1 MANVAGRVAFVAK
14 GTYDETATYN
24 VLEYVIY
31 RGNAYAAKRTAVGI
45 PPTDTDYWQPLTDVP
60 DMAGATQTADGE
72 PGKVPQPLAGDQGKA
87 LFGDGTWKAVAQGS
101 AGGVHYG
108 TSTTDGATA
117 AKTVTTVGGDFI
129 LTAGA
134 DVVVKFANADSAGAV
149 MLDVDGTG
157 AKPVFSGG
165 TAVRAGLLED
175 TVYEFIYNGT
185 EYDLV
190 SGAAGAGGAYYGTSP
205 TAGDVAAKTVATAN
219 GDFELKAGAD
229 IIAVF
234 SNADAT
240 GDISLN
246 IDNTG
251 AKPVRLGGAAVGK
264 NTIVAGIPYEAVFDG
279 TNYNMLPA
287 GGHAV
292 MDGGDILYPRR
303 ARMRFVNAT
312 VTDDEENGET
322 VVTVEGGGVAGG
334 STITVTTNEPTL
346 YGKSVT
352 ISDGTDSKTATF
364 SSGGVAAFSSVMM
377 TGTLTVT
384 ATDGTDTATRSLA
397 VPYYGNYAYSL
408 AFWAANITINT
419 STAQF
424 NGKVVTV
431 KKDGTA
437 VGTTAF
443 SDGSASYV
451 ASEAGNYTFECT
463 LGWKT
468 FTSAAVSVTEEASYN
483 ATLNG
488 FVAPIAIS
496 TASEEFHGAAVN
508 VSSSGSAPAAAVAF
522 DSSGNASYTAYE
534 PGTYT
539 FTVAYG
545 GDDYS
550 GTVTVSEETA
560 YSVSVNYWT
569 ATLSVTT
576 PTAQMRGQAVTVKDG
591 EGSAIG
597 TTAFDGNGYAT
608 FAVHAADT
616 YTLECALGW
625 RTFSAEAEV
634 SEETTYSVTIEGF
647 VATVS
652 LSTTSEEL
660 ADSTV
665 SVSADGVPSSQVAF
679 QNGAAT
685 YTAYMAGAYTFSV
698 VYGGETYSET
708 VEVAAEGSYSAELNL
723 VTVYGFHVDGSESS
737 PSAMITYL
745 EDAAGKTPAH
755 MDYSKGAFDYGDWEG
770 AFFMPRPCML
780 KSDGT
785 VDYYLDPDDYTKK
798 EDGTASDV
806 ANTSYNGNAMMK
818 WGRDGKRIWMKIVP
832 DSGDPYSGSVYIAD
846 RQADDGYHDYP
857 FHDQNGKSAEH
868 FYTPIYN
875 GSLISNKFRSMS
887 GQAVSSKLTAE
898 QEQTYAKA
906 NGTLWDIE
914 QKADIDLINALLL
927 LMAKT
932 TDTKTAYG
940 QGLHT
945 DGSET
950 VNNGFRT
957 GVHNTKGLFYG
968 TNSGAAATYANA
980 VKVFGMENWWGF
992 QWRRYV
998 GHIMVNGT
1006 QKAKL
1011 TYGKEDGSTVTG
1023 FNLTGDGYKAV
1034 GATPSGTSGGYIS
1047 KLLFSENGM
1056 FPQVASGTETTYY
1069 TNGLWFNNAITAVPF
1084 RGGDSN
1090 GAARVGALCL
1100 NLGAAAS
1107 YASWTIGAAPSCKPL
1122 AEG

>member
-1 MANVAGRVAFVAK
+1 MAQSAGRVAFIGKGSYDATITYNLLDFVIYQGSSYVAK
-14 GTYDETATYN
+14 KTT
-24 VLEYVIY
+24 V
-31 RGNAYAAKRTAVGI
+31 GNE
-45 PPTDTDYWQPLTDVP
+45 PTDTEYWQL
-60 DMAGATQTADGE
+60 
-72 PGKVPQPLAGDQGKA
+72 L
-87 LFGDGTWKAVAQGS
+87 AQGAENAPFGMSDTSGS
-101 AGGVHYG
+101 A
-108 TSTTDGATA
+108 A
-117 AKTVTTVGGDFI
+117 AKEVTTINGDFQ
-129 LTAGA
+129 LVTGA
-134 DVVVKFANADSAGAV
+134 SVVVKFSNDDTAGGISLAI
-149 MLDVDGTG
+149 DGTA
-157 AKPVFSGG
+157 AKPVYLNGKATPKNAIASTGIYYFVYNGSYYEMLATGGSGGKRIPLADYNSLSADEQNNGTIYFTTDASGNPSSIMYMSMDFSGEASPMRGATEDLDGRGG
-165 TAVRAGLLED
+165 TVPAPAKGSSNRYLNAFGEWSEIAAPGGSTVTITTTESALYGKEVSVTDGSDAV
-175 TVYEFIYNGT
+175 T
-185 EYDLV
+185 
-190 SGAAGAGGAYYGTSP
+190 
-205 TAGDVAAKTVATAN
+205 
-219 GDFELKAGAD
+219 
-229 IIAVF
+229 
-234 SNADAT
+234 
-240 GDISLN
+240 
-246 IDNTG
+246 
-251 AKPVRLGGAAVGK
+251 
-264 NTIVAGIPYEAVFDG
+264 AVFDDSG
-279 TNYNMLPA
+279 FAAISGITFT
-287 GGHAV
+287 G
-292 MDGGDILYPRR
+292 
-303 ARMRFVNAT
+303 T
-312 VTDDEENGET
+312 VT
-322 VVTVEGGGVAGG
+322 V
-334 STITVTTNEPTL
+334 
-346 YGKSVT
+346 
-352 ISDGTDSKTATF
+352 
-364 SSGGVAAFSSVMM
+364 SS
-377 TGTLTVT
+377 
-384 ATDGTDTATRSLA
+384 TDGSDTATSSI
-397 VPYYGNYAYSL
+397 VIPYFGNYAIQIS
-408 AFWAANITINT
+408 FWAANITIST

-451 ASEAGNYTFECT
+451 ASEAGNYAFECT

-508 VSSSGSAPAAAVAF
+508 VSSSGSAPAAAATF

-550 GTVTVSEETA
+550 GTVTVSEETS

-569 ATLSVTT
+569 ATLSITT

-591 EGSAIG
+591 GGSAIG

-698 VYGGETYSET
+698 VYDGETYSET

-723 VTVYGFHVDGSESS
+723 VTVYGFHVDGNESS

-806 ANTSYNGNAMMK
+806 ANTSYNGNAMME
-818 WGRDGKRIWMKIVP
+818 WGRDGKRIWMKVVP

-875 GSLISNKFRSMS
+875 GSLISNKLRSMS
-887 GQAVSSKLTAE
+887 GQAVLSKLTAE
-898 QEQTYAKA
+898 QERTYAKA

-945 DGSET
+945 SGSET
-950 VNNGFRT
+950 FNSGFRT

-968 TNSGAAATYANA
+968 TTSGAVTTYANA

-992 QWRRYV
+992 QWRRYI

-1006 QKAKL
+1006 QKVKL

-1023 FNLTGDGYKAV
+1023 FNLTGDGFKNV
-1034 GATPSGTSGGYIS
+1034 GATLSGTSGGYIS

-1069 TNGLWFNNAITAVPF
+1069 TNGLWFNNSITAVPL
-1084 RGGDSN
+1084 RGGISAH
-1090 GAARVGALCL
+1090 AARVGALCL
-1100 NLGAAAS
+1100 VLDATAS
-1107 YASWTIGAAPSCKPL
+1107 NANWSVGAAPSCKPL